1 MIYFSIVFLFDVGEE
16 GGITEV
22 PFSAWTSVFSLLLFV
37 LYDDRI
43 LVWTLLVTHQ
53 NIINQDVGNGCS

>member
-1 MIYFSIVFLFDVGEE
+1 MYFPIVFLFDVGEE
-16 GGITEV
+16 SGITEV

-43 LVWTLLVTHQ
+43 LVRALLVTHQ
-53 NIINQDVGNGCS
+53 NIIN